1 MKKLKSSL
9 PAKVMAVMLF
19 VVMLITLAA
28 SVLDIAFIDSV
39 DGYNNDYQT
48 VLREFRYGNADDLID
63 VIQYLQLGEAPE
75 ELNGRNGFYFVIRDD
90 SNGKVIFDGL
100 GDREYIWTTYT
111 SYFEVSSK
119 YSLAAH
125 EGGVPSPGGSTYPA
139 APETPAPSRRRQQ
152 QVRSQQSPPPPQ
164 VPSLRRPPGKAEACP
179 PMGACPPMP

>member
-63 VIQYLQLGEAPE
+63 VIQ
-75 ELNGRNGFYFVIRDD
+75 
-90 SNGKVIFDGL
+90 
-100 GDREYIWTTYT
+100 
-111 SYFEVSSK
+111 
-119 YSLAAH
+119 
-125 EGGVPSPGGSTYPA
+125 
-139 APETPAPSRRRQQ
+139 
-152 QVRSQQSPPPPQ
+152 
-164 VPSLRRPPGKAEACP
+164 
-179 PMGACPPMP
+179 